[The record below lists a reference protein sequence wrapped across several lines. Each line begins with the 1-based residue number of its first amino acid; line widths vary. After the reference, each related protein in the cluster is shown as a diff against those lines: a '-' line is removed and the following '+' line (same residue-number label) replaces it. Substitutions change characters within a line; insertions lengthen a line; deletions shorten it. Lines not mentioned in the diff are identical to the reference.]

1 MAQHSNQ
8 VGAYGNIGE
17 NAESALSDS
26 SPSVATDLVDD
37 GLPEDRSVIG
47 FEFIRSLIIQIKS
60 WLVNS
65 E

>member
-37 GLPEDRSVIG
+37 GLPDDCSVIG
-47 FEFIRSLIIQIKS
+47 FGLGFIEKYMP
-60 WLVNS
+60 
-65 E
+65 